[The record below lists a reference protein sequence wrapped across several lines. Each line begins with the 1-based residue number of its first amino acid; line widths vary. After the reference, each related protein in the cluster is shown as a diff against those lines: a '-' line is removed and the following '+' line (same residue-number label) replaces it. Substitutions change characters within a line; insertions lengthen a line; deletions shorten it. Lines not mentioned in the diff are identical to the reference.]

1 MYEASGNSNTSHPA
15 LRTLPPAFH
24 PPVHDDSQ
32 TVEELLPFTVRLVGD
47 AAGLQKAVAIR
58 HSAYARHLPEF
69 AETLKIA
76 EPVDYEDG
84 VVILL
89 AESKLDGA
97 ALGTM
102 RIHTN
107 AYKPLPLE
115 SSVELPK
122 WMRGAKLAEA
132 TRLAVTLDRAGQ
144 LVKTVLFKAY
154 FQYCQAQGVEWLVI
168 AGRAPV
174 DRQYDRLLFSDVF
187 PNMGYIPLRHAGNIP
202 HRIMCFNVDEA
213 EQLWRIAKH
222 PLYDFICKTSHPDIE
237 LSQSSNPWLIH

>member
-1 MYEASGNSNTSHPA
+1 MYQASGNSNPSHPA

-24 PPVHDDSQ
+24 PPVHDDTQ

-47 AAGLQKAVAIR
+47 EASLQKAVAIR

-69 AETLKIA
+69 AETLKTA
-76 EPVDYEDG
+76 EPADYENG

-107 AYKPLPLE
+107 SYKPLPLE
-115 SSVELPK
+115 SSVELPQSLHV
-122 WMRGAKLAEA
+122 ATLAEA

-168 AGRAPV
+168 AGRSPV

-187 PNMGYIPLRHAGNIP
+187 PNMGYIPLRHAGNMP
-202 HRIMCFNVDEA
+202 HRIMCFNVNEA
-213 EQLWRIAKH
+213 EKLWKSTKH
-222 PLYDFICKTSHPDIE
+222 TLYDFIFKTNHPD
-237 LSQSSNPWLIH
+237 LNLNNNCMNYSIH

>member
-1 MYEASGNSNTSHPA
+1 MYQASGNSHTSHPA

-24 PPVHDDSQ
+24 PPVHDDTQ

-47 AAGLQKAVAIR
+47 EASLQKAVAIR

-69 AETLKIA
+69 AETLKTA
-76 EPVDYEDG
+76 EPADYENG

-107 AYKPLPLE
+107 SYKPLPLE

-122 WMRGAKLAEA
+122 WMQGAKLAEA
-132 TRLAVTLDRAGQ
+132 TRLAVTRDRSGQ
-144 LVKTVLFKAY
+144 LVKTVLFKAC
-154 FQYCQAQGVEWLVI
+154 FRYCLEQNINHLAI
-168 AGRAPV
+168 TGRSPI
-174 DRQYDRLLFSDVF
+174 DRTYEYMMFEDIYPGL
-187 PNMGYIPLRHAGNIP
+187 GYIPLRHVGNLP
-202 HRIMCFNVDEA
+202 HRIMSFNFKTM
-213 EQLWRIAKH
+213 QHLKGIADH
-222 PLYDFICKTSHPDIE
+222 PLYDFFFSTSHPDLVI
-237 LSQSSNPWLIH
+237 SRTNN

>member
-1 MYEASGNSNTSHPA
+1 MYETSGNSNPSHPA

-24 PPVHDDSQ
+24 PPVHDDTQ

-47 AAGLQKAVAIR
+47 EASLQKAVAIR

-69 AETLKIA
+69 AETLKTA
-76 EPVDYEDG
+76 ETADYEDG

-107 AYKPLPLE
+107 SYKPLPLE
-115 SSVELPK
+115 SSVELPQSLHV
-122 WMRGAKLAEA
+122 ATLAEA
-132 TRLAVTLDRAGQ
+132 TRLAVTRDRTGQ

-154 FQYCQAQGVEWLVI
+154 FEYCQTNGIDWLVI
-168 AGRAPV
+168 TGRAPV
-174 DRQYDRLLFSDVF
+174 DRQYDRLMFADVF
-187 PNMGYIPLRHAGNIP
+187 PELGYIPLKHVGNLP
-202 HRIMCFNVDEA
+202 HRIMYFSVSGA
-213 EQLWRIAKH
+213 KQLWGSVNH
-222 PLYDFICKTSHPDIE
+222 SLFDFIFNTNHPD
-237 LSQSSNPWLIH
+237 LCLTATTRN

>member
-1 MYEASGNSNTSHPA
+1 
-15 LRTLPPAFH
+15 
-24 PPVHDDSQ
+24 
-32 TVEELLPFTVRLVGD
+32 VEELLPFTVRLVGD
-47 AAGLQKAVAIR
+47 EASLQKAVAIR

-69 AETLKIA
+69 AETLKTA
-76 EPVDYEDG
+76 EPADYENG

-107 AYKPLPLE
+107 SYQPLPLE

-122 WMRGAKLAEA
+122 WMQGAKLAEA

-154 FQYCQAQGVEWLVI
+154 FQYCQAQGTEWLVI
-168 AGRAPV
+168 TGRAPI
-174 DRQYDRLLFSDVF
+174 DRQYDRLMFADVF
-187 PNMGYIPLRHAGNIP
+187 PELGYIPLKHVGNLP
-202 HRIMCFNVDEA
+202 HRIMYFHVGTA
-213 EQLWRIAKH
+213 EKLWSVAKH
-222 PLYDFICKTSHPDIE
+222 PLLDFVCNTYHPDLCLDRPTIAFT
-237 LSQSSNPWLIH
+237 